1 MESPDTVHEDTK
13 IRKTPEPGTSEF
25 KTPNL
30 GTSPEPSLSSA
41 WTQLALKYRDSVVQ
55 LRCTEG
61 VYDVYRPYQTPRDRQ
76 ASGTGFVVDAEK
88 GYVLTNAHVVANA
101 INITGRLMVTGKVD
115 LPMRLLTISRERDL
129 ALCCFE

>member
-1 MESPDTVHEDTK
+1 MESPDKSPRVHEDIR
-13 IRKTPEPGTSEF
+13 IRKTPEPGSSELKTSTTLEI
-25 KTPNL
+25 
-30 GTSPEPSLSSA
+30 GTSSESSLSSA

-115 LPMRLLTISRERDL
+115 LPM
-129 ALCCFE
+129 